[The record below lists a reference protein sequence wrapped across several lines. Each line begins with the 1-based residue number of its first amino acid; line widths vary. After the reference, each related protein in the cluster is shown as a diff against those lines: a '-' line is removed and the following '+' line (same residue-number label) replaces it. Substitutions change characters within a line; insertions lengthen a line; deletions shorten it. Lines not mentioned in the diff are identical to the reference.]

1 MLLRD
6 LMEKTEITE
15 AAADMGVDI
24 HGLCFDTRALKA
36 GDAFVAIRGYQSD
49 GHDYIEEAVAKGA
62 ACVICEQAPAAP
74 AAAAPQVPYVIVR
87 DSRKALASMSAAW
100 FGYPAAG
107 LKIVGVT
114 GTNGK
119 TTVTTLIKQV
129 IEKTLGAK
137 AGLIGTNGNMIG
149 DKELQT
155 ERTTPESY
163 EVQELLAAMA
173 GEGCEYVVMEVSSH
187 ALSLSRV
194 HGIEFEVGVFT
205 NLTPEHLDFHASM
218 AEYAD
223 AKSRMFSSCRKSAIN
238 ADDESAPIMARASA
252 GQVFT
257 YAIDDG
263 AADLVGKSVKLL
275 ADRVDFCA
283 LMIGSINRVEL
294 RIPGK
299 FSVYNALAAL
309 SAATLLGIGIES
321 ATAVLET
328 CGGVKGRA
336 EVVPAGKDYTVLID
350 YAHTPDALENIVK
363 AALGFAG
370 GRVVTLFGCGG
381 DRDRK
386 KRPLM
391 GAVAAKYSDFVVVT
405 TDNPR
410 TEQPE
415 AIIEEILAGMRDTK
429 TPYKVIENRRE
440 AIFWALGNMAPGD
453 VLILAGKGHETYQIL
468 GVEKTHFDEREIVA
482 EYLAVDS

>member
-1 MLLRD
+1 MLLKD
-6 LMEKTEITE
+6 LLENTEITE
-15 AAADMGVDI
+15 AAADMGIEVR
-24 HGLCFDTRALKA
+24 GLCFDTRALKA
-36 GDAFVAIRGYQSD
+36 GEAFVAIRGYQSD
-49 GHDYIEEAVAKGA
+49 GHDHIEEAIAKGA
-62 ACVICEQAPAAP
+62 SCVICEHAPP
-74 AAAAPQVPYVIVR
+74 VNVPYAIVR
-87 DSRKALASMSAAW
+87 DSRKALATMSATW
-100 FGYPAAG
+100 FWHPADS
-107 LKIVGVT
+107 LKIIGVT

-119 TTVTTLIKQV
+119 TTVTSLIKQV

-149 DKELQT
+149 EKELHA

-163 EVQELLAAMA
+163 EVQELLAEMA
-173 GEGCEYVVMEVSSH
+173 GAGCEYVVMEVSSH

-223 AKSRMFSSCRKSAIN
+223 AKSRMLSNCRKSAIN
-238 ADDESAPIMARASA
+238 ADDEFAPLMARASA
-252 GQVFT
+252 GPVFT
-257 YAIDDG
+257 YAVDDG
-263 AADLVGKSVKLL
+263 AADLVGKSVRLL

-299 FSVYNALAAL
+299 FSVYNALAVL
-309 SAATLLGIGIES
+309 SAATLLGIDIES
-321 ATAVLET
+321 ATAALKT

-336 EVVPAGKDYTVLID
+336 EVVPTGMDYTVLID
-350 YAHTPDALENIVK
+350 YAHTPDALENIIK
-363 AALGFAG
+363 AALGFAR

-381 DRDRK
+381 DRDKK

-391 GAVAAKYSDFVVVT
+391 GAIAAMYSDFVVVT

-410 TEQPE
+410 TEQPA
-415 AIIEEILAGMRDTK
+415 AIIEEILAGMRETK
-429 TPYKVIENRRE
+429 TPYTVIENRRE
-440 AIFWALGNMAPGD
+440 AIHWALGSLAAGD
-453 VLILAGKGHETYQIL
+453 VLILAGKGHETYQVL
-468 GVEKTHFDEREIVA
+468 GREKVHFDEREIVA
-482 EYLAVDS
+482 KYFAVDNP